1 MSTTRIQDIAEQMME
16 RHNVPGMGIAWMHEM
31 GSPQYIILGTDRD
44 GMVIEKDSLFPVRSI
59 AKLATSLCI
68 HRLVDAGY
76 LSVNDPLAKYIPKST
91 VAVEGVTVR
100 TLLCHLS
107 GLPNWYD
114 ETNAPW
120 SKNLTWQMVKQACF
134 GTKPEISPNTK
145 VIYSNVG
152 YALLAAIAEDITN
165 EPFQEAVR
173 DWVFK
178 PLGIDAC
185 YGDASPRRVAK
196 ILVAGEKPENIGTPV
211 EDINSAMSSTVGMPF
226 GGLITNLDG
235 TLALLHAFRGKPH
248 GFLRA
253 ETFIEATR
261 NQTGVLPGTLFDW
274 PICPWGLGPELRG
287 TKKPHWASIRTSPE
301 SFGHAGDS
309 GCIVWT
315 DPFQNVTYAILA
327 TRSFDDWLFEAFP
340 EIGTAILEIGSQ
352 RSRDV
357 TSEAMGPV

>member
-1 MSTTRIQDIAEQMME
+1 MSTTLIKDIAGQMME
-16 RHNVPGMGIAWMHEM
+16 RHKIPGMAIAWMHEM
-31 GSPQYIILGTDRD
+31 GSPQYLSLGTDRD
-44 GMVIEKDSLFPVRSI
+44 GEVLEKDNLFPVRSI

-76 LSVNDPLAKYIPKST
+76 LSVNDPLVKYIPQSR
-91 VAVEGVTVR
+91 VAVEGITIR

-120 SKNLTWQMVKQACF
+120 SENLTWHMVKQACYA
-134 GTKPEISPNTK
+134 TKPEIAPNTK

-152 YALLAAIAEDITN
+152 YGLLAAIVEELTN
-165 EPFQEAVR
+165 QPFQEAMR
-173 DWVFK
+173 NWVFE
-178 PLGIDAC
+178 PLGIDAY
-185 YGDASPRRVAK
+185 YGDPSPRRVAK
-196 ILVAGEKPENIGTPV
+196 ILVPGENPENIGTPV
-211 EDINSAMSSTVGMPF
+211 EEINSAMSSRVGMPF

-235 TLALLHAFRGKPH
+235 TLALIQAFLGKPH

-253 ETFIEATR
+253 ETFMEATR

-274 PICPWGLGPELRG
+274 LLCPWGLGPELRG

-309 GCIVWT
+309 GCIIWT
-315 DPFQNVTYAILA
+315 DPSQNVTYAILA
-327 TRSFDDWLFEAFP
+327 TRAFDDWLFEAFP
-340 EIGTAILEIGSQ
+340 EIGTAILEIGSPK
-352 RSRDV
+352 SPDA
-357 TSEAMGPV
+357 TSKATGIG